1 MSKMKIQFNP
11 NLDHQREAINAVV
24 GVFEGQETFQS
35 NFSVSNA
42 VQRDMFEKND
52 GIGVG
57 NAIKLLD
64 EELYENTRNVQLVN
78 GLPQTE
84 TSNSKLPSLDF
95 TIEMETGTGKTY
107 VYLRSAFEL
116 NQRYGLTK
124 FIIVVPSIAIKEGV
138 YKSLQ
143 ITEDHFRK
151 KYKNVQYDYFVY
163 DSSKREQVRNF
174 ATNDYIQIMVINID
188 AFSEAFD
195 DKSTAKSNKARRLI
209 NQADDRLNGMKPI
222 EFIQAT
228 NPIVLIDEPQTSVS
242 TPTRKKAIAN
252 LNPLCTFRYSATL
265 TEKHNLLYKLDSIDA
280 YARKLVKQIEV
291 ASLEVQDNHN
301 QAYIKLISVD
311 NKKSPITAKVEIDAQ
326 TKTGKL
332 QPRKSITIKSGT
344 DLFQASGGR
353 TVYEG
358 YVINDIYCEEGNE
371 YIDFTSRDGEIE
383 LGQAIGKVDE
393 DIYKRLQVTKTVEEH
408 LEKELKFY
416 GLITNGVNRLDHSK
430 ALSQKGIKVLS
441 LFFIDKVANY
451 RGYSKDGV
459 PVQGK
464 FAQWFEEE
472 FIKLASKK
480 KYRVL
485 YPSIWDENEQGKL
498 ILNEFALKELASS
511 VHNGYFAQDKKNK
524 DASGNPQFAESKLSA
539 KGEGGKTAADE
550 SAYNLIMKDKEK
562 LLSMDEKLRFI
573 FSHSAL
579 KEGWDNPNVF
589 QICTLNETNSV
600 MKKRQEIGRGLRL
613 AVDQSGKRVPY
624 GFEVNT
630 LTVMANESYEQFV
643 AALQKEI
650 EEEEGIKFGSIEQHQ
665 FSNIIISGENEAKEY
680 LGAKKSEEIY
690 KHFSDKGYIDKKG
703 KILDSLKSD
712 LATNTVSLPD
722 SVKEHSEAILATIE
736 KVSKGLSI
744 KKADERKTSNL
755 RVENDKQIVLGEDF
769 KALWDKIKY
778 KTTYRV
784 DFVVGDLVQKCIEEI
799 RSSVAVASAKFEYKK
814 VKVAITEAELATYDE
829 KSKTQYYRNRNFQ
842 LPDIVTYLES
852 NTNLTRKTV
861 IDILLGLGDKLEAF
875 KNNPQRFIE
884 LASEVIRKQMRLSI
898 VNDIT
903 YHRIGDE
910 EYYAQELF
918 QEEDIKGYLQ
928 DKYTEF
934 GVDIRDNDIEDFVKN
949 NNMVKVNR
957 SVYEHVVFDSKTEF
971 LFAKRLEGNDNV
983 KLYAKLPDWFKIDT
997 PLGSYNPD
1005 WAILIDKDDGL
1016 GEQLYFVVETKS
1028 SMFSDDLRASEQAK
1042 IKCGTA
1048 HFEALSKDK
1057 SEQDLANPAKFIKA
1071 DSYDSFEA
1079 QIEEG

>member
-1 MSKMKIQFNP
+1 MSEMKIKFDP
-11 NLDHQREAINAVV
+11 NLTHQRDAINAVV

-42 VQRDMFEKND
+42 VQDDMFEKND
-52 GIGVG
+52 GIGVA
-57 NAIKLLD
+57 NAIKLLP

-84 TSNSKLPSLDF
+84 TTKQALPSLDF

-143 ITEDHFRK
+143 MTEDHFRK
-151 KYKNVQYDYFVY
+151 EYKNIQYDYFVY

-188 AFSEAFD
+188 AFS
-195 DKSTAKSNKARRLI
+195 KSFSDPEKETKANLI
-209 NQADDRLNGMKPI
+209 HRTDDRLNGMKPI

-228 NPIVLIDEPQTSVS
+228 NPVVLIDEPQSVAS
-242 TPTRKKAIAN
+242 TVNRKKAIAS
-252 LNPLCTFRYSATL
+252 LKPLCTFRYSATL
-265 TEKHNLLYKLDSIDA
+265 TENFNMLYKLDSIDA
-280 YARKLVKQIEV
+280 YERRLVKQIEV

-311 NKKSPITAKVEIDAQ
+311 NKKSPITAKIEIDAQ
-326 TKTGKL
+326 SKTGKL
-332 QPRKSITIKSGT
+332 QPRKTITVRSGT
-344 DLFQASGGR
+344 DLFESSNGR

-371 YIDFTSRDGEIE
+371 YIDFTSRDDIIE
-383 LGQAIGKVDE
+383 LGQAIGEVDQ
-393 DIYKRLQVTKTVEEH
+393 DTYKRLQVSKTVEEH

-416 GLITNGVNRLDHSK
+416 RKITTGVDVMDHSK
-430 ALSQKGIKVLS
+430 VISQKGIKVLS

-451 RGYSKDGV
+451 RGYSSDGV

-464 FAQWFEEE
+464 FASWFEEE
-472 FIKLASKK
+472 FSQQLRKP
-480 KYRVL
+480 KYRIL
-485 YPSIWDENEQGKL
+485 YPSVWETNDAGKQIINEH
-498 ILNEFALKELASS
+498 ALKELASS
-511 VHNGYFAQDKKNK
+511 VHNGYFAQDKKK
-524 DASGNPQFAESKLSA
+524 DASGNPLYAESKLSA

-613 AVDQSGKRVPY
+613 AVDQSGERVPY

-630 LTVMANESYEQFV
+630 LTVMANESYDQFV

-650 EEEEGIKFGSIEQHQ
+650 EEEEGIKFGAVEKHQ
-665 FSNIIISGENEAKEY
+665 FANIVISGEHDTKEF

-690 KHFSDKGYIDKKG
+690 QHLASQGYIDKKG
-703 KILDSLKSD
+703 KIQDSLKND
-712 LATNTVSLPD
+712 LVDNTVSLPE
-722 SVKEHSEAILATIE
+722 SVQDHSDAILATLT
-736 KVSKGLSI
+736 KVAKGLSI
-744 KKADERKTSNL
+744 KKHEEKKTATL
-755 RVENDKQIVLGEDF
+755 REDNGKQIVLGDDF
-769 KALWDKIKY
+769 KALWDRIKY

-784 DFVVGDLVQKCIEEI
+784 NFSVGELVQKCIKEI
-799 RSSVAVASAKFEYKK
+799 RASVAVASAKFEYKK
-814 VKVAITEAELATYDE
+814 VKVAVTEAELKTFDE
-829 KSKTQYYRNRNFQ
+829 ESKIQYYRNRNFQ
-842 LPDIVTYLES
+842 LPDVVTYLES

-861 IDILLGLGDKLEAF
+861 VEILLGLGDKLEAF

-884 LASEVIRKQMRLSI
+884 LSSEVIRKQMRLAI
-898 VNDIT
+898 VDGIS
-903 YHRIGDE
+903 YHRIGDDD
-910 EYYAQELF
+910 YYAQEMF
-918 QEEDIKGYLQ
+918 QEEELTGYLKNMVEANKSVY
-928 DKYTEF
+928 DYIVCDSDTEF
-934 GVDIRDNDIEDFVKN
+934 
-949 NNMVKVNR
+949 
-957 SVYEHVVFDSKTEF
+957 EF
-971 LFAKRLEGNDNV
+971 AEKLEESTDV
-983 KLYAKLPDWFKIDT
+983 KLYAKLPAWFKIDT

-1005 WAILIDKDDGL
+1005 WAVLIDKEDGM
-1016 GEQLYFVVETKS
+1016 GDQLYFVVETKS
-1028 SMFSDDLRASEQAK
+1028 SIFSDDLRASEQAK
-1042 IKCGTA
+1042 IDCGIE
-1048 HFEALSKDK
+1048 HFRALSQDK
-1057 SEQDLANPAKFIKA
+1057 NGNDLDNPAKFVKA
-1071 DSYDSFEA
+1071 DNYNTFSTNLYE
-1079 QIEEG
+1079 

>member
-1 MSKMKIQFNP
+1 MSEMKIKFNP
-11 NLDHQREAINAVV
+11 DLTHQKDAINAVV

-42 VQRDMFEKND
+42 VQADMFEKND
-52 GIGVG
+52 GIGVA
-57 NAIKLLD
+57 NALSLLP

-84 TSNSKLPSLDF
+84 TTKQALPSLDF
-95 TIEMETGTGKTY
+95 TVEMETGTGKTY

-124 FIIVVPSIAIKEGV
+124 FIIVVPSVAIKEGV

-143 ITEDHFRK
+143 MTEDHFRK
-151 KYKNVQYDYFVY
+151 EYKNVQYDYFVY

-188 AFSEAFD
+188 AFS
-195 DKSTAKSNKARRLI
+195 KSFTDPEKETKANLI
-209 NQADDRLNGMKPI
+209 HRTDDRLNGMKPI

-228 NPIVLIDEPQTSVS
+228 NPVVLIDEPQSVAS
-242 TPTRKKAIAN
+242 TANRKKAIAS

-265 TEKHNLLYKLDSIDA
+265 TENFNMLYKLDSIDA
-280 YARKLVKQIEV
+280 YERKLVKQIEV

-311 NKKSPITAKVEIDAQ
+311 NKKSPITAKIEIDAQ

-332 QPRKSITIKSGT
+332 QPRKSITVKSGT
-344 DLFQASGGR
+344 DLFEASGGR

-358 YVINDIYCEEGNE
+358 YVINDIYCEEGSE
-371 YIDFTSRDGEIE
+371 YIDFTSRDDILELSQSIGE
-383 LGQAIGKVDE
+383 VDQ
-393 DIYKRLQVTKTVEEH
+393 DTYKRLQVSKTVEEH

-416 GLITNGVNRLDHSK
+416 RKITTGVDVMDHSK
-430 ALSQKGIKVLS
+430 ILSQKGIKVLS

-451 RGYSKDGV
+451 RGYSSDGV

-464 FAQWFEEE
+464 FAKWFEEE
-472 FIKLASKK
+472 FTQQLRKP

-485 YPSIWDENEQGKL
+485 YPSIWDKNDAGKPT
-498 ILNEFALKELASS
+498 LNEHALKELASS
-511 VHNGYFAQDKKNK
+511 VHNGYFAQDSKK
-524 DASGNPQFAESKLSA
+524 DALGNALLIDLKE
-539 KGEGGKTAADE
+539 TAASMNGTKAE

-613 AVDQSGKRVPY
+613 AVDQSGERVPY

-630 LTVMANESYEQFV
+630 LTVMANESYDQFV

-650 EEEEGIKFGSIEQHQ
+650 EEEEGIKFGAVEKHQ
-665 FSNIIISGENEAKEY
+665 FANIVISDEHDTKEF
-680 LGAKKSEEIY
+680 LGAKKSEDIY
-690 KHFSDKGYIDKKG
+690 QHLADKGYIDKKG
-703 KILDSLKSD
+703 KILDSLKTALVD
-712 LATNTVSLPD
+712 NTVSLPE
-722 SVKEHSEAILATIE
+722 SVQEHSDAILATLT
-736 KVSKGLSI
+736 KVAKGLSI
-744 KKADERKTSNL
+744 KKHEEKKTATL
-755 RVENDKQIVLGEDF
+755 REDNGKQIVLGDDF
-769 KALWDKIKY
+769 KALWDRIKY

-784 DFVVGDLVQKCIEEI
+784 NFSVGELVHKCIKEI
-799 RSSVAVASAKFEYKK
+799 RASVAVASAKFEYKK
-814 VKVAITEAELATYDE
+814 VKVAITEAELETFDE
-829 KSKTQYYRNRNFQ
+829 ESKIQYYRNRNFQ
-842 LPDIVTYLES
+842 LPDVVTYLES

-861 IDILLGLGDKLEAF
+861 VDILLGLGDKLEAF

-884 LASEVIRKQMRLSI
+884 LASEVIRKQMRLAI
-898 VNDIT
+898 VDGIS

-910 EYYAQELF
+910 DYYAQELF
-918 QEEDIKGYLQ
+918 QEEELTGYLKNMVEANKSVY
-928 DKYTEF
+928 DYIICDSDTEF
-934 GVDIRDNDIEDFVKN
+934 
-949 NNMVKVNR
+949 
-957 SVYEHVVFDSKTEF
+957 EF
-971 LFAKRLEGNDNV
+971 AEKLEESTDV
-983 KLYAKLPDWFKIDT
+983 KLYAKLPAWFKIDT

-1005 WAILIDKDDGL
+1005 WAVLIDKEDGMSD
-1016 GEQLYFVVETKS
+1016 QLYFVVETKS
-1028 SMFSDDLRASEQAK
+1028 SIFSDDLRASEQAK
-1042 IKCGTA
+1042 IDCGIE
-1048 HFEALSKDK
+1048 HFKALS
-1057 SEQDLANPAKFIKA
+1057 QDNNGKALDNPAKFVKA
-1071 DSYDSFEA
+1071 DNYNTFITHL
-1079 QIEEG
+1079 Q

>member
-1 MSKMKIQFNP
+1 MKIKFNP
-11 NLDHQREAINAVV
+11 DLDHQKEAINAIV

-35 NFSVSNA
+35 NFTVSNA
-42 VQRDMFEKND
+42 VQSDMFEKND
-52 GIGVG
+52 GIGVA

-84 TSNSKLPSLDF
+84 NAKKALTSLDF
-95 TIEMETGTGKTY
+95 TVEMETGTGKTY

-124 FIIVVPSIAIKEGV
+124 FIIVVPSVAIKEGV

-143 ITEDHFRK
+143 MTEDHFRK
-151 KYKNVQYDYFVY
+151 EYKNVQYDYFVY

-188 AFSEAFD
+188 AFS
-195 DKSTAKSNKARRLI
+195 KSFTDPEKETKANLI
-209 NQADDRLNGMKPI
+209 HRTDDRLNGMKPI

-228 NPIVLIDEPQTSVS
+228 NPVVLIDEPQSVAS
-242 TPTRKKAIAN
+242 TDNRKKAIAS

-265 TEKHNLLYKLDSIDA
+265 TEKFNLLYKLDSIDA
-280 YARKLVKQIEV
+280 YTRELVKQIEV

-311 NKKSPITAKVEIDAQ
+311 NKKSPITAKIEIDAQ

-332 QPRKSITIKSGT
+332 QPRKSITVKSGT
-344 DLFQASGGR
+344 DLFEASGGR

-358 YVINDIYCEEGNE
+358 YVINDIYCEEGSE
-371 YIDFTSRDGEIE
+371 YIDFTSRDDIIE
-383 LGQAIGKVDE
+383 LSQSIGEVDQ
-393 DIYKRLQVTKTVEEH
+393 DTYKRLQVSKTVEEH

-416 GLITNGVNRLDHSK
+416 RKITTGVDIMDHSK
-430 ALSQKGIKVLS
+430 ILSQKGIKVLS

-451 RGYSKDGV
+451 RGYSSDGV

-464 FAQWFEEE
+464 FAKWFEEE
-472 FIKLASKK
+472 FTQQLRKP

-485 YPSIWDENEQGKL
+485 YPSIWDKNEADKPT
-498 ILNEFALKELASS
+498 LNEHALKELASS
-511 VHNGYFAQDKKNK
+511 VHNGYFAQDKKK

-562 LLSMDEKLRFI
+562 LLSMDERLRFI

-613 AVDQSGKRVPY
+613 AVDQSGERVPY

-630 LTVMANESYEQFV
+630 LTVMANESYDQFV

-650 EEEEGIKFGSIEQHQ
+650 EEEEGIKFGAVEKHQ
-665 FSNIIISGENEAKEY
+665 FANIVISDEHDTKEF

-690 KHFSDKGYIDKKG
+690 QHLADKGYIDKKG
-703 KILDSLKSD
+703 KILDSLKTALVD
-712 LATNTVSLPD
+712 NTVSLPE
-722 SVKEHSEAILATIE
+722 SVQEHSDAILATLT
-736 KVSKGLSI
+736 KVAKGLSI
-744 KKADERKTSNL
+744 KKHEEKKTATL
-755 RVENDKQIVLGEDF
+755 REDNGKQIVLGDDF
-769 KALWDKIKY
+769 KALWDRIKY

-784 DFVVGDLVQKCIEEI
+784 NFSVDELVQKCIKEI
-799 RSSVAVASAKFEYKK
+799 RASVAVASAKFEYKK
-814 VKVAITEAELATYDE
+814 VKVAITEAELETFDE
-829 KSKTQYYRNRNFQ
+829 ESKIQYYRNRNFQ
-842 LPDIVTYLES
+842 LPDVVTYLES

-861 IDILLGLGDKLEAF
+861 VDILLGLGDKLEAF

-884 LASEVIRKQMRLSI
+884 LASEVIRKQMRLAI
-898 VNDIT
+898 VDGIS

-910 EYYAQELF
+910 DYYAQELF
-918 QEEDIKGYLQ
+918 QEEELTGYLKNMVEANKSVY
-928 DKYTEF
+928 DYIICDSDTEF
-934 GVDIRDNDIEDFVKN
+934 
-949 NNMVKVNR
+949 
-957 SVYEHVVFDSKTEF
+957 EF
-971 LFAKRLEGNDNV
+971 AEKLEESMDV
-983 KLYAKLPDWFKIDT
+983 KLYAKLPAWFKIDT

-1005 WAILIDKDDGL
+1005 WAVLIDKEDGM
-1016 GEQLYFVVETKS
+1016 GDQLYFVVETKS
-1028 SMFSDDLRASEQAK
+1028 SIFSDDLRASEQAK
-1042 IKCGTA
+1042 IDCGIE
-1048 HFEALSKDK
+1048 HFKALSQDK
-1057 SEQDLANPAKFIKA
+1057 NGKALDNPAKFIKA
-1071 DSYDSFEA
+1071 DSYNTFTSHL
-1079 QIEEG
+1079 EE

>member
-1 MSKMKIQFNP
+1 MKIKFNP
-11 NLDHQREAINAVV
+11 NLDHQRDAISAVV

-42 VQRDMFEKND
+42 FQADLFQNND

-57 NAIKLLD
+57 NALSLLP
-64 EELYENTRNVQLVN
+64 EELYDNTRNVQLVN

-84 TSNSKLPSLDF
+84 TSKQALPSLDF

-124 FIIVVPSIAIKEGV
+124 FIIVVPSVAIKEGV

-143 ITEDHFRK
+143 ITEEHFRK
-151 KYKNVQYDYFVY
+151 EYKNVQYDYFVY

-188 AFSEAFD
+188 AFSKSFTD
-195 DKSTAKSNKARRLI
+195 PDKETKANLI
-209 NQADDRLNGMKPI
+209 HRTDDRLNGMKPI

-228 NPIVLIDEPQTSVS
+228 RPVVLIDEPQSVAS
-242 TPTRKKAIAN
+242 TANRKKAISS

-265 TEKHNLLYKLDSIDA
+265 TENLNMLYKLDSIDA
-280 YARKLVKQIEV
+280 YERKLVKQIEV

-311 NKKSPITAKVEIDAQ
+311 NKKSPITAKVEVDAQ

-332 QPRKSITIKSGT
+332 QPRKTITIKSGT
-344 DLFQASGGR
+344 DLFEATNGR
-353 TVYEG
+353 SVYEG
-358 YVINDIYCEEGNE
+358 YIVNDIYCREGNE
-371 YIDFTSRDGEIE
+371 YIDFTSRDEIIE
-383 LGQAIGKVDE
+383 LGQSIGEVDL
-393 DIYKRLQVTKTVEEH
+393 DIYKRLQVAKTVEEH
-408 LEKELKFY
+408 LEKELKFFKKV
-416 GLITNGVNRLDHSK
+416 TTGVDPMEHSK
-430 ALSQKGIKVLS
+430 VMSQKGIKVLS

-451 RGYSKDGV
+451 RGYTKEGV
-459 PVQGK
+459 PTQGK
-464 FAQWFEEE
+464 FALWFEEE
-472 FIKLASKK
+472 FAAQLRKP

-485 YPSIWDENEQGKL
+485 YPSVWDKDSSTGKFVP
-498 ILNEFALKELASS
+498 NDQAMKELASS
-511 VHNGYFAQDKKNK
+511 VHNGYFAQDKKK
-524 DASGNPQFAESKLSA
+524 DASGNPLFAESKLSA

-562 LLSMDEKLRFI
+562 LLSIDEKLRFI

-613 AVDQSGKRVPY
+613 AVDQSGERVPY

-643 AALQKEI
+643 SELQKEI
-650 EEEEGIKFGSIEQHQ
+650 EKEEGIKFGAVEKHQ
-665 FSNIIISGENEAKEY
+665 FANIVISSDNYTTMGKKEF
-680 LGAKKSEEIY
+680 LGSLKSEEIFT
-690 KHFSDKGYIDKKG
+690 HLLDKGYIDKNG
-703 KILDSLKSD
+703 KILDALKTD
-712 LATNTVSLPD
+712 LADNSVSLPE
-722 SVKEHSEAILATIE
+722 SVQQHSEAILATLA

-744 KKADERKTSNL
+744 KKYEEKKTASL
-755 RVENDKQIVLGEDF
+755 REDNGKQIVLGEDF
-769 KALWDKIKY
+769 KALWDRIKY

-784 DFVVGDLVQKCIEEI
+784 DFSVGELVENCIKEI
-799 RSSVAVASAKFEYKK
+799 QASVAVASAKFEYKK
-814 VKVAITEAELATYDE
+814 AKVAVTEAALETHNE
-829 KSKTQYYRNRNFQ
+829 ESKTHTYKNRNYQ
-842 LPDIVTYLES
+842 LPDVVTYLES
-852 NTNLTRKTV
+852 HTNLTRKTV
-861 IDILLGLGDKLEAF
+861 VQILLGLGDKLEAF

-884 LASEVIRKQMRLSI
+884 LTGEVIRKQMRLAI
-898 VNDIT
+898 VDGIS
-903 YHRIGDE
+903 YHRIGDDD
-910 EYYAQELF
+910 YYAQELF
-918 QEEDIKGYLQ
+918 QEEELTGYLKNMVEANKSVY
-928 DKYTEF
+928 DYIICDSDTEF
-934 GVDIRDNDIEDFVKN
+934 
-949 NNMVKVNR
+949 
-957 SVYEHVVFDSKTEF
+957 EF
-971 LFAKRLEGNDNV
+971 AEKLEISADV
-983 KLYAKLPDWFKIDT
+983 KLYAKLPAWFKIDT

-1005 WAILIDKDDGL
+1005 WAVLIDKEDGL

-1028 SMFSDDLRASEQAK
+1028 SIFSDDLRAAEKAK
-1042 IKCGTA
+1042 IDCGIA

-1057 SEQDLANPAKFIKA
+1057 AGNVLDNPAKFVKA
-1071 DSYDSFEA
+1071 DSFDTFSTH
-1079 QIEEG
+1079 I

>member
-1 MSKMKIQFNP
+1 MSEMKIKFDP
-11 NLDHQREAINAVV
+11 DLTHQKDAINAVI

-42 VQRDMFEKND
+42 AQADMFEKND
-52 GIGVG
+52 GIGVA
-57 NAIKLLD
+57 NALSLLP

-84 TSNSKLPSLDF
+84 TKKQALPSLDF

-124 FIIVVPSIAIKEGV
+124 FIIVVPSVAIKEGV

-143 ITEDHFRK
+143 MTEDHFRK
-151 KYKNVQYDYFVY
+151 EYKNVQYDYFIY

-188 AFSEAFD
+188 AFSKAFD
-195 DKSTAKSNKARRLI
+195 DPDKESTANLI
-209 NQADDRLNGMKPI
+209 HRTDDRLNGLKPI

-228 NPIVLIDEPQTSVS
+228 HPVVLIDEPQSVAS
-242 TPTRKKAIAN
+242 TANRKKAIAS

-265 TEKHNLLYKLDSIDA
+265 TENLNMLYKLDSIDA

-291 ASLEVQDNHN
+291 ASIEVQDNHN

-311 NKKSPITAKVEIDAQ
+311 NKKSPITAKIEIDAQ
-326 TKTGKL
+326 TKTEKL
-332 QPRKSITIKSGT
+332 QPRKSITVKSGT
-344 DLFQASGGR
+344 DLFEASGGR

-371 YIDFTSRDGEIE
+371 YIDFTSRDDIIG
-383 LGQAIGKVDE
+383 LGQSIGEVDQ
-393 DIYKRLQVTKTVEEH
+393 DTYKRLQVSKTVEEH

-416 GLITNGVNRLDHSK
+416 KKITTGVDIMDHSK
-430 ALSQKGIKVLS
+430 IISHKGIKVLS

-451 RGYSKDGV
+451 RGYSIDGV

-464 FAQWFEEE
+464 FALWFEEE
-472 FIKLASKK
+472 FTQQLRKP
-480 KYRVL
+480 KYRIL
-485 YPSIWDENEQGKL
+485 YPSVWDENGDKFTINEQ
-498 ILNEFALKELASS
+498 ALKELASS
-511 VHNGYFAQDKKNK
+511 VHNGYFAQDKKK
-524 DASGNPQFAESKLSA
+524 DASGNPLFAESKLSA

-613 AVDQSGKRVPY
+613 AVDQSGERVPY

-650 EEEEGIKFGSIEQHQ
+650 EEEEGIKFGAVEKHQ
-665 FSNIIISGENEAKEY
+665 FANIVISDEHGTKEF
-680 LGAKKSEEIY
+680 LGARRSEEIY
-690 KHFSDKGYIDKKG
+690 QHLADKGYIDKNG
-703 KILDSLKSD
+703 KIQDSLKAD
-712 LATNTVSLPD
+712 LADNTVSLPE
-722 SVKEHSEAILATIE
+722 SVQQHSDAILATLA
-736 KVSKGLSI
+736 KVAKGLSI
-744 KKADERKTSNL
+744 KKHEEKKTAKL
-755 RVENDKQIVLGEDF
+755 REDNGKQIVLGDDF
-769 KALWDKIKY
+769 KALWDRIKY

-784 DFVVGDLVQKCIEEI
+784 NFSVGELVQKCIKEI
-799 RSSVAVASAKFEYKK
+799 RASVAVASAKFEYKK
-814 VKVAITEAELATYDE
+814 VKVAITEAELETFDE
-829 KSKTQYYRNRNFQ
+829 ESKIQYYRNRNFQ
-842 LPDIVTYLES
+842 LPDVVTYLES

-861 IDILLGLGDKLEAF
+861 VEILLGLGDKLEAF

-884 LASEVIRKQMRLSI
+884 LTSEVIRKQMRLAI
-898 VNDIT
+898 VDGIS

-910 EYYAQELF
+910 DYYAQELF
-918 QEEDIKGYLQ
+918 QEEELTGYLKSMVEANKSVY
-928 DKYTEF
+928 DYIICDSDTEF
-934 GVDIRDNDIEDFVKN
+934 
-949 NNMVKVNR
+949 
-957 SVYEHVVFDSKTEF
+957 EF
-971 LFAKRLEGNDNV
+971 AEKLEESTDV
-983 KLYAKLPDWFKIDT
+983 KLYAKLPAWFKIDT

-1005 WAILIDKDDGL
+1005 WAVLIDKDDGM
-1016 GEQLYFVVETKS
+1016 GDQLYFVVETKS
-1028 SMFSDDLRASEQAK
+1028 SIFSDDLRASEQAK
-1042 IKCGTA
+1042 IDCGIE
-1048 HFEALSKDK
+1048 HFKALSQDK
-1057 SEQDLANPAKFIKA
+1057 NGKALDNPAKFVKA
-1071 DSYDSFEA
+1071 DNYNTFA
-1079 QIEEG
+1079 TYLEE

>member
-1 MSKMKIQFNP
+1 MKIKFDP
-11 NLDHQREAINAVV
+11 DLTHQKDAINAVV

-42 VQRDMFEKND
+42 AQADMFEKND
-52 GIGVG
+52 GIGVA
-57 NAIKLLD
+57 NALSLLP

-84 TSNSKLPSLDF
+84 TKKQALPSLDF

-124 FIIVVPSIAIKEGV
+124 FIIVVPSVAIKEGV

-143 ITEDHFRK
+143 MTEDHFRK
-151 KYKNVQYDYFVY
+151 EYKNVQYDYFVY

-188 AFSEAFD
+188 AFSKAFD
-195 DKSTAKSNKARRLI
+195 DPDKESTANLI
-209 NQADDRLNGMKPI
+209 HRTDDRLNGLKPI

-228 NPIVLIDEPQTSVS
+228 HPVVLIDEPQSVAS
-242 TPTRKKAIAN
+242 TANRKKAIAS

-265 TEKHNLLYKLDSIDA
+265 TENLNMLYKLDSIDA

-291 ASLEVQDNHN
+291 ASIEVQDNHN

-311 NKKSPITAKVEIDAQ
+311 NKKSPITAKIEIDAQ
-326 TKTGKL
+326 TKTVKL
-332 QPRKSITIKSGT
+332 QPRKSITVKSGT
-344 DLFQASGGR
+344 DLFEASGGR

-371 YIDFTSRDGEIE
+371 YIDFTSRDDIIG
-383 LGQAIGKVDE
+383 LGQSIGEVDQ
-393 DIYKRLQVTKTVEEH
+393 DTYKRLQVSKTVEEH

-416 GLITNGVNRLDHSK
+416 KKITTGVDIMDHSK
-430 ALSQKGIKVLS
+430 IISQKGIKVLS

-451 RGYSKDGV
+451 RGYSIDGV

-464 FAQWFEEE
+464 FALWFEEE
-472 FIKLASKK
+472 FTQQLRKP
-480 KYRVL
+480 KYRIL
-485 YPSIWDENEQGKL
+485 YPSVWDKNGDKFTINEQV
-498 ILNEFALKELASS
+498 LKELASS
-511 VHNGYFAQDKKNK
+511 VHNGYFAQDKKK
-524 DASGNPQFAESKLSA
+524 DASGNPLFAESKLSA

-613 AVDQSGKRVPY
+613 AVDQSGERVPY

-650 EEEEGIKFGSIEQHQ
+650 EEEEGIKFGAVEKHQ
-665 FSNIIISGENEAKEY
+665 FANIVISDEHGTKEF
-680 LGAKKSEEIY
+680 LGARRSEEIY
-690 KHFSDKGYIDKKG
+690 QHLADKGYIDKNG
-703 KILDSLKSD
+703 KIQDSLKAD
-712 LATNTVSLPD
+712 LADNTVSLPE
-722 SVKEHSEAILATIE
+722 SVQPHSDAILATLT
-736 KVSKGLSI
+736 KVAKGLSI
-744 KKADERKTSNL
+744 KKHEEKKTAKL
-755 RVENDKQIVLGEDF
+755 REDNGKQIVLGDDF
-769 KALWDKIKY
+769 KALWDRIKY

-784 DFVVGDLVQKCIEEI
+784 NFSVGELVEKCIKEI
-799 RSSVAVASAKFEYKK
+799 RASVAVASAKFEYKK
-814 VKVAITEAELATYDE
+814 VKVAITEAELETFDE
-829 KSKTQYYRNRNFQ
+829 ESKIQYYRNRNFQ
-842 LPDIVTYLES
+842 LPDVVTYLES

-861 IDILLGLGDKLEAF
+861 VEILLGLGDKLEAF

-884 LASEVIRKQMRLSI
+884 LTSEVIRKQMRLAI
-898 VNDIT
+898 VDGIS

-910 EYYAQELF
+910 DYYAQELF
-918 QEEDIKGYLQ
+918 QEEELTGYLKSMVEANKSVY
-928 DKYTEF
+928 DYIICDSDTEF
-934 GVDIRDNDIEDFVKN
+934 
-949 NNMVKVNR
+949 
-957 SVYEHVVFDSKTEF
+957 EF
-971 LFAKRLEGNDNV
+971 AEKLEESTDV
-983 KLYAKLPDWFKIDT
+983 KLYAKLPAWFKIDT
-997 PLGSYNPD
+997 PLGNYNPD
-1005 WAILIDKDDGL
+1005 WAVLIDKDDGM
-1016 GEQLYFVVETKS
+1016 GDQLYFVVETKS
-1028 SMFSDDLRASEQAK
+1028 SIFSDDLRASEQAK
-1042 IKCGTA
+1042 IDCGIE
-1048 HFEALSKDK
+1048 HFKALSQDK
-1057 SEQDLANPAKFIKA
+1057 NGGAIENPAKFVKA
-1071 DSYDSFEA
+1071 DNFNTFATYL
-1079 QIEEG
+1079 EE

>member
-1 MSKMKIQFNP
+1 MSEMKIKFNP
-11 NLDHQREAINAVV
+11 DLAHQNDAINAVV

-35 NFSVSNA
+35 NFSVSQNA
-42 VQRDMFEKND
+42 LSNEQLGLFAKNND
-52 GIGVG
+52 IGVA
-57 NAIKLLD
+57 NALSLLP
-64 EELYENTRNVQLVN
+64 EELYENTRNVQLIN

-84 TSNSKLPSLDF
+84 TSKQALPSLDF

-124 FIIVVPSIAIKEGV
+124 FIIVVPSVAIKEGV

-143 ITEDHFRK
+143 MTEEHFRK
-151 KYKNVQYDYFVY
+151 EYKNVQYDYFVY

-188 AFSEAFD
+188 AFS
-195 DKSTAKSNKARRLI
+195 KSFTDPEKETKANLI
-209 NQADDRLNGMKPI
+209 HRTDDRLNGMKPI

-228 NPIVLIDEPQTSVS
+228 NPVVLIDEPQSVAS
-242 TPTRKKAIAN
+242 TVNRKKAIES

-265 TEKHNLLYKLDSIDA
+265 TESFNMLYKLDSIDA
-280 YARKLVKQIEV
+280 YERKLVKQIEV

-332 QPRKSITIKSGT
+332 QPRKSITVKSGT
-344 DLFQASGGR
+344 DLFEVAGGR
-353 TVYEG
+353 SVYEG

-371 YIDFTSRDGEIE
+371 YIDFTSRDDIIE
-383 LGQAIGKVDE
+383 LGQSIGEVDL
-393 DIYKRLQVTKTVEEH
+393 DTYKRLQISKTVEEH
-408 LEKELKFY
+408 LEKELKFFKKV
-416 GLITNGVNRLDHSK
+416 TTGVDPMDYSK
-430 ALSQKGIKVLS
+430 VMSQKGIKVLS

-451 RGYSKDGV
+451 RGYTKEGI
-459 PVQGK
+459 PTQGK

-472 FIKLASKK
+472 FTQQLRKP
-480 KYRVL
+480 KYRLL
-485 YPSIWDENEQGKL
+485 YPSIWNKDSSGKSVLNEQ
-498 ILNEFALKELASS
+498 ALKELASS
-511 VHNGYFAQDKKNK
+511 VHNGYFAQDKKK

-562 LLSMDEKLRFI
+562 LLSIDEKLRFI

-613 AVDQSGKRVPY
+613 AVDQSGERVPY

-643 AALQKEI
+643 TELQKEI
-650 EEEEGIKFGSIEQHQ
+650 EKEEGIKFGAVEKHQ
-665 FSNIIISGENEAKEY
+665 FANIVVSDELDKKEF

-690 KHFSDKGYIDKKG
+690 QHLADKGYIDKKG
-703 KILDSLKSD
+703 KIQDSLKLD
-712 LATNTVSLPD
+712 LAENSVSLPE
-722 SVKEHSEAILATIE
+722 SVKEHTDAILATLT

-744 KKADERKTSNL
+744 KKHEEKKTASL
-755 RVENDKQIVLGEDF
+755 REDNGKQVVLGDDF
-769 KALWDKIKY
+769 KALWDRIKY

-784 DFVVGDLVQKCIEEI
+784 DFSVGELVDKCINEI
-799 RSSVAVASAKFEYKK
+799 RASVAVASAKFEYKK
-814 VKVAITEAELATYDE
+814 VKVAVTEAELETFDE
-829 KSKTQYYRNRNFQ
+829 ESKIQYYRNRNFQ
-842 LPDIVTYLES
+842 LPDVVTYLES
-852 NTNLTRKTV
+852 HTNLTRKTV
-861 IDILLGLGDKLEAF
+861 VQILLGLGDKLEAF

-884 LASEVIRKQMRLSI
+884 LAGEVIRKQMRLAI
-898 VNDIT
+898 VDGIS

-910 EYYAQELF
+910 DYYAQELF
-918 QEEDIKGYLQ
+918 QEEELTGYLKNMVEANKSVY
-928 DKYTEF
+928 DYIICDSDTEF
-934 GVDIRDNDIEDFVKN
+934 
-949 NNMVKVNR
+949 
-957 SVYEHVVFDSKTEF
+957 EF
-971 LFAKRLEGNDNV
+971 AEKLETSSDV
-983 KLYAKLPDWFKIDT
+983 KLYAKLPGWFKIDT

-1005 WAILIDKDDGL
+1005 WAVLIDKEDGM
-1016 GEQLYFVVETKS
+1016 GDQLYFVVETKS
-1028 SMFSDDLRASEQAK
+1028 SIFSDDLRASEQAK
-1042 IKCGTA
+1042 INCGIA
-1048 HFEALSKDK
+1048 HFEALSKDRNGNAL
-1057 SEQDLANPAKFIKA
+1057 ENPAKFVKA
-1071 DSYDSFEA
+1071 DSYDRFA
-1079 QIEEG
+1079 THLEE

>member
-1 MSKMKIQFNP
+1 MSEMKIKFDP
-11 NLDHQREAINAVV
+11 NLTHQRDAINAVV

-35 NFSVSNA
+35 NFSVSSA
-42 VQRDMFEKND
+42 IQDDMFEKND
-52 GIGVG
+52 GIGVA
-57 NAIKLLD
+57 NAIKLLP

-84 TSNSKLPSLDF
+84 TTKQALPSLDF

-124 FIIVVPSIAIKEGV
+124 FIIVVPSVAIKEGV

-143 ITEDHFRK
+143 MTEDHFRK
-151 KYKNVQYDYFVY
+151 EYKNIQYDYFVY

-188 AFSEAFD
+188 AFS
-195 DKSTAKSNKARRLI
+195 KSFTDPEKETKANLI
-209 NQADDRLNGMKPI
+209 HRTDDRLNGMKPI

-228 NPIVLIDEPQTSVS
+228 NPVVLIDEPQSVAS
-242 TPTRKKAIAN
+242 TVNRKKAIAS
-252 LNPLCTFRYSATL
+252 LKPLCTFRYSATL
-265 TEKHNLLYKLDSIDA
+265 TENFNMLYKLDSIDA
-280 YARKLVKQIEV
+280 YERKLVKQIEV

-311 NKKSPITAKVEIDAQ
+311 NKKSPITAKIEIDAQ
-326 TKTGKL
+326 SKTGKL
-332 QPRKSITIKSGT
+332 QPRKTITVRSST
-344 DLFQASGGR
+344 DLFESSYGR

-371 YIDFTSRDGEIE
+371 YIDFTSRDDIIE
-383 LGQAIGKVDE
+383 LGQAIGEVDQ
-393 DIYKRLQVTKTVEEH
+393 DTYKRLQVSKTVEEH

-416 GLITNGVNRLDHSK
+416 RKITTGVDVMDHSK
-430 ALSQKGIKVLS
+430 VISQKGIKVLS

-451 RGYSKDGV
+451 RGYSSDGV

-464 FAQWFEEE
+464 FSEWFEEE
-472 FIKLASKK
+472 FAQQLRKP
-480 KYRVL
+480 KYRIL
-485 YPSIWDENEQGKL
+485 YPSIWEKNDAGKQTINEH
-498 ILNEFALKELASS
+498 ALKELASS
-511 VHNGYFAQDKKNK
+511 VHNGYFAQDKKK
-524 DASGNPQFAESKLSA
+524 DASGNPLYAESKLSA

-613 AVDQSGKRVPY
+613 AVDQSGERVPY

-630 LTVMANESYEQFV
+630 LTVMANESYDQFV

-650 EEEEGIKFGSIEQHQ
+650 EVEEGIKFGAVEKHQ
-665 FSNIIISGENEAKEY
+665 FANIVISGENDTKEF

-690 KHFSDKGYIDKKG
+690 QHLASQGYIDKKG
-703 KILDSLKSD
+703 KIQDSLKND
-712 LATNTVSLPD
+712 LVDNTVSLPE
-722 SVKEHSEAILATIE
+722 SVQDHSDAILATLT
-736 KVSKGLSI
+736 KVAKGLSI
-744 KKADERKTSNL
+744 KKHEEKKTATL
-755 RVENDKQIVLGEDF
+755 REDNGKQIVLGDDF
-769 KALWDKIKY
+769 KALWDRIKY

-784 DFVVGDLVQKCIEEI
+784 NFSVGELVQKCIKEI
-799 RSSVAVASAKFEYKK
+799 RASVAVASAKFEYKK
-814 VKVAITEAELATYDE
+814 VKVAVTEAELKTFDE
-829 KSKTQYYRNRNFQ
+829 ESKIQYYRNRNFQ
-842 LPDIVTYLES
+842 LPDVVTYLES

-861 IDILLGLGDKLEAF
+861 VEILLGLGDKLEAF

-884 LASEVIRKQMRLSI
+884 LSSEVIRKQMRLAI
-898 VNDIT
+898 VDGIS
-903 YHRIGDE
+903 YHRIGDGD
-910 EYYAQELF
+910 YYAQEMF
-918 QEEDIKGYLQ
+918 QEEELTGYLKNMVEANKSVY
-928 DKYTEF
+928 DYIVCDSDTEF
-934 GVDIRDNDIEDFVKN
+934 
-949 NNMVKVNR
+949 
-957 SVYEHVVFDSKTEF
+957 EF
-971 LFAKRLEGNDNV
+971 AEKLEESTDV
-983 KLYAKLPDWFKIDT
+983 KLYAKLPAWFKIDT

-1005 WAILIDKDDGL
+1005 WAVLIDKEDGM
-1016 GEQLYFVVETKS
+1016 GDQLYFVVETKS
-1028 SMFSDDLRASEQAK
+1028 SIFSDDLRASEQAK
-1042 IKCGTA
+1042 IDCGIE
-1048 HFEALSKDK
+1048 HFKALSQDK
-1057 SEQDLANPAKFIKA
+1057 NGNDLDNPAKFVKA
-1071 DSYDSFEA
+1071 DNYNTFSAYL
-1079 QIEEG
+1079 

>member
-1 MSKMKIQFNP
+1 MSEMKIKFNP
-11 NLDHQREAINAVV
+11 DLTHQKDAIKAVV

-42 VQRDMFEKND
+42 IQADMFERND
-52 GIGVG
+52 GIGVA
-57 NAIKLLD
+57 NALSLLP

-84 TSNSKLPSLDF
+84 TTKQALPSLDF
-95 TIEMETGTGKTY
+95 TVEMETGTGKTY

-124 FIIVVPSIAIKEGV
+124 FIIVVPSVAIKEGV

-143 ITEDHFRK
+143 MTEEHFRK
-151 KYKNVQYDYFVY
+151 EYKNVQYDYFVY

-188 AFSEAFD
+188 AFS
-195 DKSTAKSNKARRLI
+195 KSFTDPEKETKANLI
-209 NQADDRLNGMKPI
+209 HRTDDRLNGMKPI

-228 NPIVLIDEPQTSVS
+228 NPVVLIDEPQSVAS
-242 TPTRKKAIAN
+242 TANRKKAIAS

-265 TEKHNLLYKLDSIDA
+265 TENFNMLYKLDSIDA
-280 YARKLVKQIEV
+280 YERKLVKQIEV

-311 NKKSPITAKVEIDAQ
+311 NKKSPITAKIEIDAQ

-332 QPRKSITIKSGT
+332 QPRKSITVKSGT
-344 DLFQASGGR
+344 DLFEASGGR

-358 YVINDIYCEEGNE
+358 YVINDIYCEEGSE
-371 YIDFTSRDGEIE
+371 YIDFTSRDDILELSQSIGE
-383 LGQAIGKVDE
+383 VDQ
-393 DIYKRLQVTKTVEEH
+393 DTYKRLQVSKTVEEH

-416 GLITNGVNRLDHSK
+416 RKITTGVDVMDHSK
-430 ALSQKGIKVLS
+430 ILSQKGIKVLS

-451 RGYSKDGV
+451 RGYSSDGV

-464 FAQWFEEE
+464 FAKWFEEE
-472 FIKLASKK
+472 FTQQLRKP

-485 YPSIWDENEQGKL
+485 YPSIWDKNDAGKPT
-498 ILNEFALKELASS
+498 LNEHALKELASS
-511 VHNGYFAQDKKNK
+511 VHNGYFAQDKKK
-524 DASGNPQFAESKLSA
+524 DASGNPLFAESKLSA

-562 LLSMDEKLRFI
+562 LLSMDERLRFI

-613 AVDQSGKRVPY
+613 AVDQSGERVPY

-630 LTVMANESYEQFV
+630 LTVMANESYDQFV

-650 EEEEGIKFGSIEQHQ
+650 EEEEGIKFGAVEKHQ
-665 FSNIIISGENEAKEY
+665 FANIVISDEHDTKEF

-690 KHFSDKGYIDKKG
+690 QHLADKGYIDKKG
-703 KILDSLKSD
+703 KILDSLKTD
-712 LATNTVSLPD
+712 LVDNTVSLPE
-722 SVKEHSEAILATIE
+722 SVQEHSDAILATLT
-736 KVSKGLSI
+736 KVAKGLSI
-744 KKADERKTSNL
+744 KKHEEKKTATL
-755 RVENDKQIVLGEDF
+755 REDNGKQIVLGDDF
-769 KALWDKIKY
+769 KALWDRIKH

-784 DFVVGDLVQKCIEEI
+784 NFSVGELVQKCIKEI
-799 RSSVAVASAKFEYKK
+799 RASVAVASAKFEYKK
-814 VKVAITEAELATYDE
+814 VKVAVTEAELETFDE
-829 KSKTQYYRNRNFQ
+829 ESKIQYYRNRNFQ
-842 LPDIVTYLES
+842 LPDVVTYLES

-861 IDILLGLGDKLEAF
+861 VDILLGLGDKLEAF

-884 LASEVIRKQMRLSI
+884 LASEVIRKQMRLAI
-898 VNDIT
+898 VDGIS

-910 EYYAQELF
+910 DYYAQELF
-918 QEEDIKGYLQ
+918 QEEELTGYLKNMVEANKSVY
-928 DKYTEF
+928 DYIICDSDTEF
-934 GVDIRDNDIEDFVKN
+934 
-949 NNMVKVNR
+949 
-957 SVYEHVVFDSKTEF
+957 EF
-971 LFAKRLEGNDNV
+971 AEKLEESTDV
-983 KLYAKLPDWFKIDT
+983 KLYAKLPAWFKIDT

-1005 WAILIDKDDGL
+1005 WAVLIDKEDGM
-1016 GEQLYFVVETKS
+1016 GDQLYFVVETKS
-1028 SMFSDDLRASEQAK
+1028 SIFSDDLRASEQAK
-1042 IKCGTA
+1042 IDCGIE
-1048 HFEALSKDK
+1048 HFKALSQDKDGK
-1057 SEQDLANPAKFIKA
+1057 ALENPAKFVKA
-1071 DSYDSFEA
+1071 DSYNTFAVSVN
-1079 QIEEG
+1079 

>member
-1 MSKMKIQFNP
+1 MSEMKIKFNP
-11 NLDHQREAINAVV
+11 DLAHQNDAINAVV

-35 NFSVSNA
+35 NFSVSQNA
-42 VQRDMFEKND
+42 LSNEQLGLFAKNND
-52 GIGVG
+52 IGVA
-57 NAIKLLD
+57 NALSLLP
-64 EELYENTRNVQLVN
+64 EELYENTRNVQLIN

-84 TSNSKLPSLDF
+84 TSKQALPSLDF

-124 FIIVVPSIAIKEGV
+124 FIIVVPSVAIKEGV

-143 ITEDHFRK
+143 MTEEHFRK
-151 KYKNVQYDYFVY
+151 EYKNVQYDYFVY

-188 AFSEAFD
+188 AFS
-195 DKSTAKSNKARRLI
+195 KSFTDPEKETKANLI
-209 NQADDRLNGMKPI
+209 HRTDDRLNGMKPI

-228 NPIVLIDEPQTSVS
+228 NPVVLIDEPQSVAS
-242 TPTRKKAIAN
+242 TVNRKKAIES

-265 TEKHNLLYKLDSIDA
+265 TESFNMLYKLDSIDA
-280 YARKLVKQIEV
+280 YERKLVKQIEV

-332 QPRKSITIKSGT
+332 QPRKSITVKSGT
-344 DLFQASGGR
+344 DLFEAAGGR
-353 TVYEG
+353 SVYEG

-371 YIDFTSRDGEIE
+371 YIDFTSRDDIIE
-383 LGQAIGKVDE
+383 LGQSIGEVDL
-393 DIYKRLQVTKTVEEH
+393 DTYKRLQISKTVEEH
-408 LEKELKFY
+408 LEKELKFFKKV
-416 GLITNGVNRLDHSK
+416 TTGVDPMDYSK
-430 ALSQKGIKVLS
+430 VMSQKGIKVLS

-451 RGYSKDGV
+451 RGYTKEGI
-459 PVQGK
+459 PTQGK

-472 FIKLASKK
+472 FTQQLRKP
-480 KYRVL
+480 KYRLL
-485 YPSIWDENEQGKL
+485 YPSIWNKDSSGKSVLNEQ
-498 ILNEFALKELASS
+498 ALKELASS
-511 VHNGYFAQDKKNK
+511 VHNGYFAQDKKK

-562 LLSMDEKLRFI
+562 LLSIDEKLRFI

-613 AVDQSGKRVPY
+613 AVDQSGERVPY

-643 AALQKEI
+643 TELQKEI
-650 EEEEGIKFGSIEQHQ
+650 EKEEGIKFGAVEKHQ
-665 FSNIIISGENEAKEY
+665 FANIVVSDELDKKEF

-690 KHFSDKGYIDKKG
+690 QHLADKGYIDKKG
-703 KILDSLKSD
+703 KIQDSLKLD
-712 LATNTVSLPD
+712 LAENSVSLPE
-722 SVKEHSEAILATIE
+722 SVKEHTDAILATLT

-744 KKADERKTSNL
+744 KKHEEKKTASL
-755 RVENDKQIVLGEDF
+755 REDNGKQVVLGDDF
-769 KALWDKIKY
+769 KALWDRIKY

-784 DFVVGDLVQKCIEEI
+784 DFSVGELVDKCINEI
-799 RSSVAVASAKFEYKK
+799 RASVAVASAKFEYKK
-814 VKVAITEAELATYDE
+814 VKVAVTEAELETFDE
-829 KSKTQYYRNRNFQ
+829 ESKIQYYRNRNFQ
-842 LPDIVTYLES
+842 LPDVVTYLES
-852 NTNLTRKTV
+852 HTNLTRKTV
-861 IDILLGLGDKLEAF
+861 VQILLGLGDKLEAF

-884 LASEVIRKQMRLSI
+884 LAGEVIRKQMRLAI
-898 VNDIT
+898 VDGIS

-910 EYYAQELF
+910 DYYAQELF
-918 QEEDIKGYLQ
+918 QEEELTGYLKNMVEANKSVY
-928 DKYTEF
+928 DYIICDSDTEF
-934 GVDIRDNDIEDFVKN
+934 
-949 NNMVKVNR
+949 
-957 SVYEHVVFDSKTEF
+957 EF
-971 LFAKRLEGNDNV
+971 AEKLETSSDV
-983 KLYAKLPDWFKIDT
+983 KLYAKLPGWFKIDT

-1005 WAILIDKDDGL
+1005 WAVLIDKEDGM
-1016 GEQLYFVVETKS
+1016 GDQLYFVVETKS
-1028 SMFSDDLRASEQAK
+1028 SIFSDDLRASEQAK
-1042 IKCGTA
+1042 INCGIA
-1048 HFEALSKDK
+1048 HFEALSKDRNGNAL
-1057 SEQDLANPAKFIKA
+1057 ENPAKFVKA
-1071 DSYDSFEA
+1071 DSYDRFA
-1079 QIEEG
+1079 THLEE

>member
-1 MSKMKIQFNP
+1 MSEMKIKFNP
-11 NLDHQREAINAVV
+11 DLAHQNDAINAVV

-35 NFSVSNA
+35 NFSVSQNA
-42 VQRDMFEKND
+42 LSNEQLGLFAKNND
-52 GIGVG
+52 IGVA
-57 NAIKLLD
+57 NALSLLP
-64 EELYENTRNVQLVN
+64 EELYENTRNVQLIN

-84 TSNSKLPSLDF
+84 TSKQALPSLDF

-124 FIIVVPSIAIKEGV
+124 FIIVVPSVAIKEGV

-143 ITEDHFRK
+143 MTEEHFRK
-151 KYKNVQYDYFVY
+151 EYKNVQYDYFVY

-188 AFSEAFD
+188 AFS
-195 DKSTAKSNKARRLI
+195 KSFTDPEKETKANLI
-209 NQADDRLNGMKPI
+209 HRTDDRLNGMKPI

-228 NPIVLIDEPQTSVS
+228 NPVVLIDEPQSVAS
-242 TPTRKKAIAN
+242 TVNRKKAIES

-265 TEKHNLLYKLDSIDA
+265 TESFNMLYKLDSIDA
-280 YARKLVKQIEV
+280 YERKLVKQIEV

-332 QPRKSITIKSGT
+332 QPRKSITVKSGT
-344 DLFQASGGR
+344 DLFEAAGGR
-353 TVYEG
+353 SVYEG

-371 YIDFTSRDGEIE
+371 YIDFTSRDDIIE
-383 LGQAIGKVDE
+383 LGQSIGEVDL
-393 DIYKRLQVTKTVEEH
+393 DTYKRLQISKTVEEH
-408 LEKELKFY
+408 LEKELKFFKKV
-416 GLITNGVNRLDHSK
+416 TTGVDPMDYSK
-430 ALSQKGIKVLS
+430 VMSQKGIKVLS

-451 RGYSKDGV
+451 RGYTKEGI
-459 PVQGK
+459 PTQGK

-472 FIKLASKK
+472 FTQQLRKP
-480 KYRVL
+480 KYRLL
-485 YPSIWDENEQGKL
+485 YPSIWDKDSSGKSVLNEQ
-498 ILNEFALKELASS
+498 ALKELASS
-511 VHNGYFAQDKKNK
+511 VHNGYFAQDKKK

-562 LLSMDEKLRFI
+562 LLSIDEKLRFI

-613 AVDQSGKRVPY
+613 AVDQSGERVPY

-643 AALQKEI
+643 TELQKEI
-650 EEEEGIKFGSIEQHQ
+650 EKEEGIKFGAVEKHQ
-665 FSNIIISGENEAKEY
+665 FANIVVSDELDKKEF

-690 KHFSDKGYIDKKG
+690 QHLADKGYIDKNG
-703 KILDSLKSD
+703 KIQDSLKLD
-712 LATNTVSLPD
+712 LAENSVSLPE
-722 SVKEHSEAILATIE
+722 SVKEHTDAILATLT

-744 KKADERKTSNL
+744 KKHEEKKTASL
-755 RVENDKQIVLGEDF
+755 REDNGKQVVLGDDF
-769 KALWDKIKY
+769 KALWDRIKY

-784 DFVVGDLVQKCIEEI
+784 DFSIGELVDKCINEI
-799 RSSVAVASAKFEYKK
+799 RASVAVASAKFEYKK
-814 VKVAITEAELATYDE
+814 VKVAVTEAELETFDE
-829 KSKTQYYRNRNFQ
+829 ESKIQYYRNRNFQ
-842 LPDIVTYLES
+842 LPDVVTYLES
-852 NTNLTRKTV
+852 HTNLTRKTV
-861 IDILLGLGDKLEAF
+861 VQILLGLGDKLEAF

-884 LASEVIRKQMRLSI
+884 LAGEVIRKQMRLAI
-898 VNDIT
+898 VDGIS

-910 EYYAQELF
+910 DYYAQELF
-918 QEEDIKGYLQ
+918 QEEELTGYLKNMVEANKSVY
-928 DKYTEF
+928 DYIICDSDTEF
-934 GVDIRDNDIEDFVKN
+934 
-949 NNMVKVNR
+949 
-957 SVYEHVVFDSKTEF
+957 EF
-971 LFAKRLEGNDNV
+971 AEKLETSSDV
-983 KLYAKLPDWFKIDT
+983 KLYAKLPGWFKIDT

-1005 WAILIDKDDGL
+1005 WAVLIDKEDGM
-1016 GEQLYFVVETKS
+1016 GDQLYFVVETKS
-1028 SMFSDDLRASEQAK
+1028 SIFSDDLRASEQAK
-1042 IKCGTA
+1042 INCGIA
-1048 HFEALSKDK
+1048 HFEALSKDRNGNAL
-1057 SEQDLANPAKFIKA
+1057 ENPAKFVKA
-1071 DSYDSFEA
+1071 DKYETFSA
-1079 QIEEG
+1079 HIEH

>member
-1 MSKMKIQFNP
+1 MSEMKIKFNP
-11 NLDHQREAINAVV
+11 DLAHQNDAINAVV

-35 NFSVSNA
+35 NFSVSQNA
-42 VQRDMFEKND
+42 LSNEQLGLFAKNND
-52 GIGVG
+52 IGVA
-57 NAIKLLD
+57 NALSLLP
-64 EELYENTRNVQLVN
+64 EELYENTRNVQLIN

-84 TSNSKLPSLDF
+84 TSKLALPSLDF

-124 FIIVVPSIAIKEGV
+124 FIIVVPSVAIKEGV

-143 ITEDHFRK
+143 MTEEHFRK
-151 KYKNVQYDYFVY
+151 EYKNVQYDYFVY

-188 AFSEAFD
+188 AFS
-195 DKSTAKSNKARRLI
+195 KSFTDPEKETKANLI
-209 NQADDRLNGMKPI
+209 HRTDDRLNGMKPI

-228 NPIVLIDEPQTSVS
+228 NPVVLIDEPQSVAS
-242 TPTRKKAIAN
+242 TVNRKKAIES

-265 TEKHNLLYKLDSIDA
+265 TESFNMLYKLDSIDA
-280 YARKLVKQIEV
+280 YERKLVKQIEV

-332 QPRKSITIKSGT
+332 QPRKSITVKSGT
-344 DLFQASGGR
+344 DLFEAAGGR
-353 TVYEG
+353 SVYEG

-371 YIDFTSRDGEIE
+371 YIDFTSRDDIIE
-383 LGQAIGKVDE
+383 LGQSIGEVDL
-393 DIYKRLQVTKTVEEH
+393 DTYKRLQISKTVEEH
-408 LEKELKFY
+408 LEKELKFFKKV
-416 GLITNGVNRLDHSK
+416 TTGVDPMDYSK
-430 ALSQKGIKVLS
+430 VMSQKGIKVLS

-451 RGYSKDGV
+451 RGYTKEGV
-459 PVQGK
+459 PTQGK

-472 FIKLASKK
+472 FTQQLRKP
-480 KYRVL
+480 KYRLL
-485 YPSIWDENEQGKL
+485 YPSIWNKDSSGKSVLNEQ
-498 ILNEFALKELASS
+498 ALKELASS
-511 VHNGYFAQDKKNK
+511 VHNGYFAQDKKK

-562 LLSMDEKLRFI
+562 LLSIDEKLRFI

-613 AVDQSGKRVPY
+613 AVDQSGERVPY

-643 AALQKEI
+643 TELQKEI
-650 EEEEGIKFGSIEQHQ
+650 EKEEGIKFGAVEKHQ
-665 FSNIIISGENEAKEY
+665 FANIVVSDELDKKEF

-690 KHFSDKGYIDKKG
+690 QHLADKGYIDKKG
-703 KILDSLKSD
+703 KIQDSLKLD
-712 LATNTVSLPD
+712 LAENSVSLPE
-722 SVKEHSEAILATIE
+722 SVKEHTDAILATLT

-744 KKADERKTSNL
+744 KKHEEKKTASL
-755 RVENDKQIVLGEDF
+755 REDNGKQVVLGDDF
-769 KALWDKIKY
+769 KALWDRIKY

-784 DFVVGDLVQKCIEEI
+784 DFSVGELVDKCINEI
-799 RSSVAVASAKFEYKK
+799 RASVAVASAKFEYKK
-814 VKVAITEAELATYDE
+814 VKVAVTEAELETFDE
-829 KSKTQYYRNRNFQ
+829 ESKIQYYRNRNFQ
-842 LPDIVTYLES
+842 LPDVVTYLES
-852 NTNLTRKTV
+852 HTNLTRKTV
-861 IDILLGLGDKLEAF
+861 VQILLGLGDKLEAF

-884 LASEVIRKQMRLSI
+884 LAGEVIRKQMRLAI
-898 VNDIT
+898 VDGIS

-910 EYYAQELF
+910 DYYAQELF
-918 QEEDIKGYLQ
+918 QEEELTGYLKNMVEANKSVY
-928 DKYTEF
+928 DYIICDSDTEF
-934 GVDIRDNDIEDFVKN
+934 
-949 NNMVKVNR
+949 
-957 SVYEHVVFDSKTEF
+957 EF
-971 LFAKRLEGNDNV
+971 AEKLETSSDV
-983 KLYAKLPDWFKIDT
+983 KLYAKLPGWFKIDT

-1005 WAILIDKDDGL
+1005 WAVLIDKEDGM
-1016 GEQLYFVVETKS
+1016 GDQLYFVVETKS
-1028 SMFSDDLRASEQAK
+1028 SIFSDDLRASEQAK
-1042 IKCGTA
+1042 INCGIA
-1048 HFEALSKDK
+1048 HFEALSKDRNGNAL
-1057 SEQDLANPAKFIKA
+1057 ENPAKFVKA
-1071 DSYDSFEA
+1071 DSYDRFA
-1079 QIEEG
+1079 THLEE

>member
-1 MSKMKIQFNP
+1 MSEMKIKFNP
-11 NLDHQREAINAVV
+11 DLAHQNDAINAVV

-35 NFSVSNA
+35 NFSVSQNA
-42 VQRDMFEKND
+42 LSNEQLGLFAKNND
-52 GIGVG
+52 IGVA
-57 NAIKLLD
+57 NALSLLP
-64 EELYENTRNVQLVN
+64 EELYENTRNVQLIN

-84 TSNSKLPSLDF
+84 TSKQALTSLDF

-124 FIIVVPSIAIKEGV
+124 FIIVVPSVAIKEGV

-143 ITEDHFRK
+143 MTEEHFRK
-151 KYKNVQYDYFVY
+151 EYKNVQYDYFVY

-188 AFSEAFD
+188 AFS
-195 DKSTAKSNKARRLI
+195 KSFTDPEKETKANLI
-209 NQADDRLNGMKPI
+209 HRTDDRLNGMKPI

-228 NPIVLIDEPQTSVS
+228 NPVVLIDEPQSVAS
-242 TPTRKKAIAN
+242 TVNRKKAIES

-265 TEKHNLLYKLDSIDA
+265 KESFNMLYKLDSIDA
-280 YARKLVKQIEV
+280 YERKLVKQIEV

-332 QPRKSITIKSGT
+332 QPRKSITVKSGT
-344 DLFQASGGR
+344 DLFEAAGGR
-353 TVYEG
+353 SVYEG

-371 YIDFTSRDGEIE
+371 YIDFTSRDDIIE
-383 LGQAIGKVDE
+383 LGQSIGEVDL
-393 DIYKRLQVTKTVEEH
+393 DTYKRLQISKTVEEH
-408 LEKELKFY
+408 LEKELKFFKKV
-416 GLITNGVNRLDHSK
+416 TTGVDPMDYSK
-430 ALSQKGIKVLS
+430 VMSQKGIKVLS

-451 RGYSKDGV
+451 RGYTKEGV
-459 PVQGK
+459 PTQGK

-472 FIKLASKK
+472 FTQQLRKP
-480 KYRVL
+480 KYRLL
-485 YPSIWDENEQGKL
+485 YPSIWNKDSSGKSVLNEQ
-498 ILNEFALKELASS
+498 ALKELASS
-511 VHNGYFAQDKKNK
+511 VHNGYFAQDKKK

-562 LLSMDEKLRFI
+562 LLSIDEKLRFI

-613 AVDQSGKRVPY
+613 AVDQSGERVPY

-643 AALQKEI
+643 TELQKEI
-650 EEEEGIKFGSIEQHQ
+650 EKEEGIKFGAVEKHQ
-665 FSNIIISGENEAKEY
+665 FANIVVSDELDKKEF

-690 KHFSDKGYIDKKG
+690 QHLADKGYIDKKG
-703 KILDSLKSD
+703 KIQDSLKLD
-712 LATNTVSLPD
+712 LAENSVSLPE
-722 SVKEHSEAILATIE
+722 SVKEHTDAILATLT

-744 KKADERKTSNL
+744 KKHEEKKTASL
-755 RVENDKQIVLGEDF
+755 REDNGKQVVLGDDF
-769 KALWDKIKY
+769 KALWDRIKY

-784 DFVVGDLVQKCIEEI
+784 DFSIGELVDKCINEI
-799 RSSVAVASAKFEYKK
+799 RASVAVASAKFEYKK
-814 VKVAITEAELATYDE
+814 VKVAVTEAELETFDE
-829 KSKTQYYRNRNFQ
+829 ESKIQYYRNRNFQ
-842 LPDIVTYLES
+842 LPDVVTYLES
-852 NTNLTRKTV
+852 HTNLTRKTV
-861 IDILLGLGDKLEAF
+861 VQILLGLGDKLEAF

-884 LASEVIRKQMRLSI
+884 LAGEVIRKQMRLAI
-898 VNDIT
+898 VDGIS

-910 EYYAQELF
+910 DYYAQELF
-918 QEEDIKGYLQ
+918 QEEELTGYLKNMVEANKSVY
-928 DKYTEF
+928 DYIICDSDTEF
-934 GVDIRDNDIEDFVKN
+934 
-949 NNMVKVNR
+949 
-957 SVYEHVVFDSKTEF
+957 EF
-971 LFAKRLEGNDNV
+971 AEKLETSSDV
-983 KLYAKLPDWFKIDT
+983 KLYAKLPGWFKIDT

-1005 WAILIDKDDGL
+1005 WAVLIDKEDGM
-1016 GEQLYFVVETKS
+1016 GDQLYFVVETKS
-1028 SMFSDDLRASEQAK
+1028 SIFSDDLRASEQAK
-1042 IKCGTA
+1042 INCGIA
-1048 HFEALSKDK
+1048 HFEALSKDNNGNVL
-1057 SEQDLANPAKFIKA
+1057 ENPAKFVKA
-1071 DSYDSFEA
+1071 DSYDRFAIHLER
-1079 QIEEG
+1079 

>member
-1 MSKMKIQFNP
+1 MSEMKIKFNP
-11 NLDHQREAINAVV
+11 DLDYQRDAINAVI

-35 NFSVSNA
+35 NFTVYKTTQA
-42 VQRDMFEKND
+42 DMLKEND
-52 GIGVG
+52 GIGFA
-57 NAIKLLD
+57 NALTLLPD
-64 EELYENTRNVQLVN
+64 ELYENTRNVQLIN

-84 TSNSKLPSLDF
+84 TSKQALPSLDF

-107 VYLRSAFEL
+107 VYLRSVFEL

-124 FIIVVPSIAIKEGV
+124 FIIVVPSVAIKEGV

-143 ITEDHFRK
+143 ITEGHFK
-151 KYKNVQYDYFVY
+151 KEYKNVQYDYFVY

-188 AFSEAFD
+188 AFS
-195 DKSTAKSNKARRLI
+195 KSFTDPEKENAANLI
-209 NQADDRLNGMKPI
+209 HRADDRLNGMKPI

-228 NPIVLIDEPQTSVS
+228 NPIVVIDEPQSVAS
-242 TPTRKKAIAN
+242 TANRKKAIAS

-265 TEKHNLLYKLDSIDA
+265 TEKFNLLYKLNSIDA
-280 YARKLVKQIEV
+280 YDQRLVKQIEV

-301 QAYIKLISVD
+301 QAYIKLMSVD
-311 NKKSPITAKVEIDAQ
+311 NKKAPITAKVEIDAQ

-332 QPRKSITIKSGT
+332 QPRKTITVRSGT
-344 DLFQASGGR
+344 DLFEASGGR

-358 YVINDIYCEEGNE
+358 YVINDIYCEEGSE
-371 YIDFTSRDGEIE
+371 YIDFTSRDDIIGLRE
-383 LGQAIGKVDE
+383 AIGEVDE
-393 DIYKRLQVTKTVEEH
+393 DIYKRLQISKTVEEH
-408 LEKELKFY
+408 LEKELKFFKK
-416 GLITNGVNRLDHSK
+416 ITTGVDPMDHSK
-430 ALSQKGIKVLS
+430 IMSQKGIKVLS

-451 RGYSKDGV
+451 RGYTKDGV
-459 PVQGK
+459 PIQGK

-472 FIKLASKK
+472 FTQQLRKP

-485 YPSIWDENEQGKL
+485 YPSVWDKDSSGKPTLNEQ
-498 ILNEFALKELASS
+498 ALQQLASS
-511 VHNGYFAQDKKNK
+511 VHNGYFAQDKKK
-524 DASGNPQFAESKLSA
+524 DAAGNPLFAESRIA
-539 KGEGGKTAADE
+539 ANGEGGKTLADE

-562 LLSMDEKLRFI
+562 LLSIGEKLRFI

-613 AVDQSGKRVPY
+613 AVDQSGERVPY

-643 AALQKEI
+643 SELQKEI
-650 EEEEGIKFGSIEQHQ
+650 EKEEGIKFGAIEKHQ
-665 FSNIIISGENEAKEY
+665 FANIVVSREFDEKEF

-690 KHFSDKGYIDKKG
+690 QHLTDKGYINKSG
-703 KILDSLKSD
+703 KIQDSLKAD
-712 LATNTVSLPD
+712 LADNTVSLPE
-722 SVKEHSEAILATIE
+722 SVKEYSDAILATLR
-736 KVSKGLSI
+736 KVSKGLDV
-744 KKADERKTSNL
+744 KKYEEKKTAIL
-755 RVENDKQIVLGEDF
+755 REDNGKKVVLSDDF
-769 KALWDKIKY
+769 KELWDRIKY

-784 DFVVGDLVQKCIEEI
+784 DFSIDSLVEKCIKEI
-799 RSSVAVASAKFEYKK
+799 RASVAVASAKFEYKK
-814 VKVAITEAELATYDE
+814 VKVAITEVELETFDE
-829 KSKTQYYRNRNFQ
+829 ESKIQYYRNRNFQ

-861 IDILLGLGDKLEAF
+861 VQILLGLGDKLAAF

-884 LASEVIRKQMRLSI
+884 LASEVIRKQMRLAI
-898 VNDIT
+898 VDGIS

-918 QEEDIKGYLQ
+918 QEEELTGYL
-928 DKYTEF
+928 K
-934 GVDIRDNDIEDFVKN
+934 
-949 NNMVKVNR
+949 NMVEAKK
-957 SVYEHVVFDSKTEF
+957 SVYDYIICDSDTEIE
-971 LFAKRLEGNDNV
+971 FAAKLEESNDV
-983 KLYAKLPDWFKIDT
+983 KLYAKLPGWFKIDT

-1005 WAILIDKDDGL
+1005 WAVLIDKEDDM

-1028 SMFSDDLRASEQAK
+1028 SIFSDDLRASEQAK
-1042 IKCGTA
+1042 INCGMA
-1048 HFEALSKDK
+1048 HFEALSKDQ
-1057 SEQDLANPAKFIKA
+1057 EGNAIENHAKFIKA
-1071 DSYDSFEA
+1071 DNFDTFITYIA
-1079 QIEEG
+1079 GNLP

>member
-1 MSKMKIQFNP
+1 MMSEMKIKFDP
-11 NLDHQREAINAVV
+11 DLTHQKDAINAVI

-42 VQRDMFEKND
+42 AQADMFEKND
-52 GIGVG
+52 GIGVA
-57 NAIKLLD
+57 NALSLLP

-84 TSNSKLPSLDF
+84 TKKQALPSLDF

-124 FIIVVPSIAIKEGV
+124 FIIVVPSVAIKEGV

-143 ITEDHFRK
+143 MTEDHFRK
-151 KYKNVQYDYFVY
+151 EYKNVQYDYFVY

-188 AFSEAFD
+188 AFSKAFD
-195 DKSTAKSNKARRLI
+195 DPDKESTANLI
-209 NQADDRLNGMKPI
+209 HRTDDRLNGLKPI

-228 NPIVLIDEPQTSVS
+228 HPVVLIDEPQSVAS
-242 TPTRKKAIAN
+242 TANRKKAIAS

-265 TEKHNLLYKLDSIDA
+265 TENLNMLYKLDSIDA

-291 ASLEVQDNHN
+291 ASIEVQDNHN

-311 NKKSPITAKVEIDAQ
+311 NKKSPITAKIEIDAQ

-332 QPRKSITIKSGT
+332 QPRQSITVKSGT
-344 DLFQASGGR
+344 DLFEASGGR

-371 YIDFTSRDGEIE
+371 YIDFTSRDDIIG
-383 LGQAIGKVDE
+383 LGQSIGEVDQ
-393 DIYKRLQVTKTVEEH
+393 DTYKRLQVSKTVEEH

-416 GLITNGVNRLDHSK
+416 KKITTGVDIMDHSK
-430 ALSQKGIKVLS
+430 IISQKGIKVLS

-451 RGYSKDGV
+451 RGYSIDGV

-464 FAQWFEEE
+464 FALWFEEE
-472 FIKLASKK
+472 FTQQLRKP
-480 KYRVL
+480 KYRIL
-485 YPSIWDENEQGKL
+485 YPSVWDKNGDKFTINEQ
-498 ILNEFALKELASS
+498 ALKELASS
-511 VHNGYFAQDKKNK
+511 VHNGYFAQDKKK
-524 DASGNPQFAESKLSA
+524 DASGNPLFAESKLSV

-562 LLSMDEKLRFI
+562 LLLMDEKLRFI

-589 QICTLNETNSV
+589 QICTLNETISV

-613 AVDQSGKRVPY
+613 AVDQSGERVPY

-650 EEEEGIKFGSIEQHQ
+650 EEEEGIKFGAVEKHQ
-665 FSNIIISGENEAKEY
+665 FANIVISDEHGTKEF
-680 LGAKKSEEIY
+680 LGARRSEEIY
-690 KHFSDKGYIDKKG
+690 QHLADKGYIDKNG
-703 KILDSLKSD
+703 KIQDSLKAD
-712 LATNTVSLPD
+712 LADNTVSLPE
-722 SVKEHSEAILATIE
+722 SVQPHSDAILATLA
-736 KVSKGLSI
+736 KVAKGLSI
-744 KKADERKTSNL
+744 KKHEEKKTAKL
-755 RVENDKQIVLGEDF
+755 REDNGKQIVLGDDF
-769 KALWDKIKY
+769 KALWDRIKY

-784 DFVVGDLVQKCIEEI
+784 NFSVGELVEKCIKEI
-799 RSSVAVASAKFEYKK
+799 RASVAVASAKFEYKK
-814 VKVAITEAELATYDE
+814 VKVAITEAELETFDE
-829 KSKTQYYRNRNFQ
+829 ESKIQYYRNRNFQ
-842 LPDIVTYLES
+842 LPDVVTYLES

-861 IDILLGLGDKLEAF
+861 VEILLGLGDKLEAF

-884 LASEVIRKQMRLSI
+884 LTSEVIRKQMRLAI
-898 VNDIT
+898 VDGIS

-910 EYYAQELF
+910 DYYAQELF
-918 QEEDIKGYLQ
+918 QEEELTGYLKSMVEANKSVY
-928 DKYTEF
+928 DYIMCDSDTEF
-934 GVDIRDNDIEDFVKN
+934 
-949 NNMVKVNR
+949 
-957 SVYEHVVFDSKTEF
+957 EF
-971 LFAKRLEGNDNV
+971 AEKLEESTDV
-983 KLYAKLPDWFKIDT
+983 KLYAKLPAWFKIDT
-997 PLGSYNPD
+997 PLGNYNPD
-1005 WAILIDKDDGL
+1005 WAVLIDKDDGM
-1016 GEQLYFVVETKS
+1016 GDQLYFVVETKS
-1028 SMFSDDLRASEQAK
+1028 SIFSDDLRASEQAK
-1042 IKCGTA
+1042 IDCGIE
-1048 HFEALSKDK
+1048 HFKALSQDK
-1057 SEQDLANPAKFIKA
+1057 NGGAIENPAKFVKA
-1071 DSYDSFEA
+1071 DNFNTFATYL
-1079 QIEEG
+1079 EE

>member
-1 MSKMKIQFNP
+1 MKIKFNP
-11 NLDHQREAINAVV
+11 DLTHQKDAINAVV

-42 VQRDMFEKND
+42 VQADMFEKND
-52 GIGVG
+52 GIGVA
-57 NAIKLLD
+57 NALSLLP

-84 TSNSKLPSLDF
+84 TKKQALPSLDF
-95 TIEMETGTGKTY
+95 TVEMETGTGKTY

-124 FIIVVPSIAIKEGV
+124 FIIVVPSVAIKEGV

-143 ITEDHFRK
+143 MTEDHFRK
-151 KYKNVQYDYFVY
+151 EYKNVQYDYFVY

-188 AFSEAFD
+188 AFS
-195 DKSTAKSNKARRLI
+195 KSFTDPEKETKANLI
-209 NQADDRLNGMKPI
+209 HRTDDRLNGMKPI

-228 NPIVLIDEPQTSVS
+228 NPVVLIDEPQSVAS
-242 TPTRKKAIAN
+242 TANRKKAIAS

-265 TEKHNLLYKLDSIDA
+265 TENFNMLYKLDSIDA
-280 YARKLVKQIEV
+280 YERKLVKQIEV

-311 NKKSPITAKVEIDAQ
+311 NKKSPITAKIEIDAQ

-332 QPRKSITIKSGT
+332 QPRKSITVKSGT
-344 DLFQASGGR
+344 DLFEASNGR

-371 YIDFTSRDGEIE
+371 YIDFTSRDDIIE
-383 LGQAIGKVDE
+383 LSQSIGEVDQ
-393 DIYKRLQVTKTVEEH
+393 DIYKRLQVSKTVEEH

-416 GLITNGVNRLDHSK
+416 KKITTGVDVMDHSK
-430 ALSQKGIKVLS
+430 ILSQKGIKVLS

-451 RGYSKDGV
+451 RGYSSDGI

-464 FAQWFEEE
+464 FAKWFEEE
-472 FIKLASKK
+472 FAQQLRKP

-485 YPSIWDENEQGKL
+485 YPSIWDKNDAGKPT
-498 ILNEFALKELASS
+498 LNEHALKELASS
-511 VHNGYFAQDKKNK
+511 VHNGYFAQDKKK
-524 DASGNPQFAESKLSA
+524 DASGNPQFAESRLSA

-613 AVDQSGKRVPY
+613 AVDQSGERVPY

-630 LTVMANESYEQFV
+630 LTVMANESYDQFV

-650 EEEEGIKFGSIEQHQ
+650 EEEEGIKFGAVEKHQ
-665 FSNIIISGENEAKEY
+665 FANIVISDEHDTKEF

-690 KHFSDKGYIDKKG
+690 QHLADKGYIDKKG
-703 KILDSLKSD
+703 KILDSLKTD
-712 LATNTVSLPD
+712 LVDNTVSLPE
-722 SVKEHSEAILATIE
+722 SVQEHSDAILATLT
-736 KVSKGLSI
+736 KVAKGLSI
-744 KKADERKTSNL
+744 KKHEEKKTATL
-755 RVENDKQIVLGEDF
+755 REDNGKQIVLGDDF
-769 KALWDKIKY
+769 KALWDRIKY

-784 DFVVGDLVQKCIEEI
+784 NFSVGELVQKCIKEI
-799 RSSVAVASAKFEYKK
+799 RSSVVVAAIKYESKKRRVEISESGLHTSDRDEDGNKIQDKRGIFEVDFK
-814 VKVAITEAELATYDE
+814 
-829 KSKTQYYRNRNFQ
+829 

-852 NTNLTRKTV
+852 QTNLTRATIV
-861 IDILLGLGDKLEAF
+861 EILIGLGDKLEAF
-875 KNNPQRFIE
+875 KKNPQLFIQQC
-884 LASEVIRKQMRLSI
+884 ADVIRKQMRLAI
-898 VNDIT
+898 VDGIS
-903 YHRIGDE
+903 YHRLGDDE
-910 EYYAQELF
+910 FYAQELF
-918 QEEDIKGYLQ
+918 QEEELTGYLKNMVAAEKSVY
-928 DKYTEF
+928 DYIICDSNTEF
-934 GVDIRDNDIEDFVKN
+934 
-949 NNMVKVNR
+949 
-957 SVYEHVVFDSKTEF
+957 EF
-971 LFAKRLEGNDNV
+971 AERLEKAHEV
-983 KLYAKLPDWFKIDT
+983 RLYSKLPAWFKVET

-1005 WAILIDKDDGL
+1005 WAVLIEKDDDQGQ
-1016 GEQLYFVVETKS
+1016 QLYFVVETKS
-1028 SMFSDDLRASEQAK
+1028 SIFSDDLRASEQAK
-1042 IKCGTA
+1042 IDCGIE
-1048 HFEALSKDK
+1048 HFKALSQDK
-1057 SEQDLANPAKFIKA
+1057 NGKALDNPAKFVKA
-1071 DSYDSFEA
+1071 DSYNTFATHLES
-1079 QIEEG
+1079 